1 MILTEKQ
8 QKSQHYNQEK
18 LINMNIL
25 PSNQEQIIEK
35 GKFVYS
41 PLGKAFEEQTEN
53 YVGVIKSLEL
63 YTKKMN

>member
-1 MILTEKQ
+1 MTLTEKQ

-35 GKFVYS
+35 AKFVYS
-41 PLGKAFEEQTEN
+41 PLGKSFEEQTEN

-63 YTKKMN
+63 CTKKMN

>member
-1 MILTEKQ
+1 
-8 QKSQHYNQEK
+8 
-18 LINMNIL
+18 MNIL

-35 GKFVYS
+35 AKFVYS

-63 YTKKMN
+63 STKKMN